1 MSDRLIRESYVI
13 KIVDKHTLDSGEL
26 DDDISCII
34 EEVPTTYDVDKVV
47 EQLGK

>member
-34 EEVPTTYDVDKVV
+34 EEVPTAYDADKVV
-47 EQLGK
+47 RQLGK